1 MTSVGRQ
8 LVSCVE
14 KSSRVHFRVFRSV
27 FLDFSFLDSQLSLLG
42 QVVDVVVVVV
52 VVAVVA
58 DVVAAAAA
66 ICRLSSIYPRRFG
79 N

>member
-27 FLDFSFLDSQLSLLG
+27 FLDFSFLVSQLSLLG
-42 QVVDVVVVVV
+42 QVVDVVV
-52 VVAVVA
+52 AVVA
-58 DVVAAAAA
+58 DVAAAVAAAAA
-66 ICRLSSIYPRRFG
+66 ICRLSSIYPRRF
-79 N
+79 